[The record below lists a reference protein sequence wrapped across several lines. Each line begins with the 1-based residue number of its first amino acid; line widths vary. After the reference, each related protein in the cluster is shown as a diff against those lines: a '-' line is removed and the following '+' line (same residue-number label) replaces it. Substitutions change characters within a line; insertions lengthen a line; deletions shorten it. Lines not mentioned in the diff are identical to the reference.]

1 MQNLCTDMS
10 YGAAN
15 LGIAVQKGV
24 LAMDDAFQS
33 VKGTVSQTVADK
45 FQENAGKLIVDSHE
59 LTGKISALD
68 SMKLTDQLGDGQSMA
83 SAQTHKDQRVSELR
97 EEQAKLAETIKS
109 RESFRDT
116 FQGMKDGAT
125 QKVQANKEAREDLN
139 AKSGVNT
146 GKKQAEKID
155 RSTKAEKQKSSYADK
170 VRESRSTPSTG
181 RGMM

>member
-1 MQNLCTDMS
+1 
-10 YGAAN
+10 
-15 LGIAVQKGV
+15 
-24 LAMDDAFQS
+24 
-33 VKGTVSQTVADK
+33 
-45 FQENAGKLIVDSHE
+45 
-59 LTGKISALD
+59 
-68 SMKLTDQLGDGQSMA
+68 
-83 SAQTHKDQRVSELR
+83 
-97 EEQAKLAETIKS
+97 
-109 RESFRDT
+109 
-116 FQGMKDGAT
+116 MKDGAT